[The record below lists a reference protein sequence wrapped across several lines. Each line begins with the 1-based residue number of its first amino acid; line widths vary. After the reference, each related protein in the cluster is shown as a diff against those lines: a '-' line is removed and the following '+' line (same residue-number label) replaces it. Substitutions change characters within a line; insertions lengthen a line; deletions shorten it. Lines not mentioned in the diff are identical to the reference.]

1 MKGGGRSSQP
11 KGSSLHFHSA
21 AQGGWKHA
29 GQNDI
34 SKEGESTNSRNKAA
48 ATQGTINGTTDYSQ
62 KGRNSKPNSSLAAA
76 STMSKMSDGKKL
88 PAKSMNQT
96 ALTQGGAPRILSSS
110 QTRDRGAKK
119 PEMEDSNR
127 GATTPKS
134 VPLASIFKSPT
145 SQEQLLTTS
154 TNSAA

>member
-1 MKGGGRSSQP
+1 
-11 KGSSLHFHSA
+11 
-21 AQGGWKHA
+21 
-29 GQNDI
+29 
-34 SKEGESTNSRNKAA
+34 
-48 ATQGTINGTTDYSQ
+48 
-62 KGRNSKPNSSLAAA
+62 
-76 STMSKMSDGKKL
+76 MSKMSDGKKL

>member
-1 MKGGGRSSQP
+1 MQGRMTLVKKVNQLIQGTRQQQQQLTKGRSTVQ
-11 KGSSLHFHSA
+11 LII
-21 AQGGWKHA
+21 QRGG
-29 GQNDI
+29 
-34 SKEGESTNSRNKAA
+34 
-48 ATQGTINGTTDYSQ
+48 
-62 KGRNSKPNSSLAAA
+62 NSKPNSSLAAA

-88 PAKSMNQT
+88 PARSMNHT
-96 ALTQGGAPRILSSS
+96 ALTQGGAPQILSSS

-127 GATTPKS
+127 GANTPKS

-145 SQEQLLTTS
+145 SQEQLTTS